1 MHVKTGVPQGP
12 ILGPII
18 CNFVLSNLTKE
29 FFNDTNFPKNAAV
42 TNMKGKTR
50 NLEVTRF
57 MIGFADDLMIKV
69 ISEEEATYAIEK
81 LSGSLAK
88 ADLQINRIKTRV
100 HNLMLKS
107 RFEWLGYTYVVVP
120 KGDLYYSKL
129 IGKGQRPKIS
139 KRRINQSVLLNYI
152 TDDNYR
158 SIKLRIKQKIKSVKH
173 RNLFPVLKD
182 VNSIL
187 RGVSGYYS
195 FGNNSARLHYLAHYT
210 DRAFWRVL
218 VEKFRFRGVRRTA

>member
-1 MHVKTGVPQGP
+1 MPQGS

-29 FFNDTNFPKNAAV
+29 FFNDTNFPKNGARKLARASAHPVV

-57 MIGFADDLMIKV
+57 LIGFADDLMIKV

-88 ADLQINRIKTRV
+88 ADLQINRRKTRV

-129 IGKGQRPKIS
+129 IGKGQR
-139 KRRINQSVLLNYI
+139 
-152 TDDNYR
+152 
-158 SIKLRIKQKIKSVKH
+158 
-173 RNLFPVLKD
+173 
-182 VNSIL
+182 
-187 RGVSGYYS
+187 
-195 FGNNSARLHYLAHYT
+195 
-210 DRAFWRVL
+210 
-218 VEKFRFRGVRRTA
+218 